1 MLFGYWVP
9 NPYLK
14 KNPKPKDK
22 LLGFWFNR
30 LWEMAISAFKI
41 DGDEFYGVNA
51 TMNDRF
57 LLSKLFQFGYA
68 GIAKDT
74 EGKLRGLNCV
84 AIGMDPYMFPKNLG
98 FHNHALGDYD
108 RTVNETCVFMPCNK
122 YCEPIISKICKYAEQ
137 LANIDLTLDVNVQ
150 NIRTTKVFIANNDGE
165 GQQIRRMMEDVENG
179 LPATLIKSS
188 LRDSIIGSKGNSLPA
203 YTFSEQY
210 FADKMI
216 QDVRSKI
223 AEFLNMF
230 GVDSSG
236 ANQLKGE
243 RNLVD
248 EVHSND
254 QEVAVNRAFWIDPM
268 QEAFDKCKELWGVN
282 WKIDIVGRD
291 EIESRMA
298 TAQSIADS
306 SEFSPES

>member
-30 LWEMAISAFKI
+30 LWNLAISVFKI
-41 DGDEFYGVNA
+41 DGKEFYGIGA

-68 GIAKDT
+68 GIAKDL

-84 AIGMDPYMFPKNLG
+84 AIGLDPYMYPKNLG
-98 FHNHALGDYD
+98 FHNHALGDFD
-108 RTVNETCVFMPCNK
+108 RTVNETCVFMPLNK
-122 YCEPIISKICKYAEQ
+122 YCEPIISMICKYAEQ

-150 NIRTTKVFIANNDGE
+150 NIRTTKVFIANNDAE
-165 GQQIRRMMEDVENG
+165 AQQIRGMMEDVENG
-179 LPATLIKSS
+179 LPATLIKSF
-188 LRDSIIGSKGNSLPA
+188 LRESIIGSKGNSLPA
-203 YTFSEQY
+203 YTFSENY

-216 QDVRSKI
+216 QDIRSKI
-223 AEFLNMF
+223 SEFLNIF
-230 GVDSSG
+230 GVNSSG
-236 ANQLKGE
+236 ANQVKGE
-243 RNLVD
+243 RNLVS

-254 QEVAVNRAFWIDPM
+254 QEVSVNREFWIAPM
-268 QEAFDKCKELWGVN
+268 QEAFDKCGELWGVD
-282 WKIDIVGRD
+282 WKIDIAGR
-291 EIESRMA
+291 EELEQRLA
-298 TAQSIADS
+298 TEESIANSAELS
-306 SEFSPES
+306 SEN